1 MKYANIIFT
10 YIVFDTSVSSCT
22 QESRSSYKIPY
33 FDWLGLCPALILR
46 ELDDWYFSR
55 PYLCEVLPCRKERKD
70 FVGHTNL
77 VLFSIV
83 NPVPLI
89 NDVRLA
95 AVADDVL
102 ANILDLDH
110 NNVWKSP
117 GFAEFVSGNYVLP
130 SSNPIA
136 HRYGGHQARQL
147 HCNYM
152 IKCYNPG
159 QNYWLHS
166 NYLLDMCIPNKK
178 IQNRALNLPP
188 CPQNNVESVK
198 NENNI
203 DR

>member
-1 MKYANIIFT
+1 MEIAKSEPFWELYRLLLSYFDMKYANIIFT
-10 YIVFDTSVSSCT
+10 YIVFDTSVSFIYT
-22 QESRSSYKIPY
+22 QEGRSSYKIQY
-33 FDWLGLCPALILR
+33 FDWLGVCPALILL
-46 ELDDWYFSR
+46 ELDDWHFSR

-70 FVGHTNL
+70 FVGRTNL

-117 GFAEFVSGNYVLP
+117 GFAEFVGGNYVLP
-130 SSNPIA
+130 SSNPVA
-136 HRYGGHQARQL
+136 HRYGGHQARQP

-152 IKCYNPG
+152 IKC
-159 QNYWLHS
+159 
-166 NYLLDMCIPNKK
+166 LLGRCGRD
-178 IQNRALNLPP
+178 
-188 CPQNNVESVK
+188 V
-198 NENNI
+198 
-203 DR
+203 

>member
-10 YIVFDTSVSSCT
+10 YIVFDTSVSSYT
-22 QESRSSYKIPY
+22 QESRSSYKIQY
-33 FDWLGLCPALILR
+33 FDWLGVCPALILL
-46 ELDDWYFSR
+46 ELDDWHFSR
-55 PYLCEVLPCRKERKD
+55 AYLCEVLPCRKERKD
-70 FVGHTNL
+70 FVGRTNL

-83 NPVPLI
+83 NPEPLI

-136 HRYGGHQARQL
+136 HRYGGHQARHYTTL
-147 HCNYM
+147 
-152 IKCYNPG
+152 
-159 QNYWLHS
+159 
-166 NYLLDMCIPNKK
+166 
-178 IQNRALNLPP
+178 
-188 CPQNNVESVK
+188 
-198 NENNI
+198 
-203 DR
+203 